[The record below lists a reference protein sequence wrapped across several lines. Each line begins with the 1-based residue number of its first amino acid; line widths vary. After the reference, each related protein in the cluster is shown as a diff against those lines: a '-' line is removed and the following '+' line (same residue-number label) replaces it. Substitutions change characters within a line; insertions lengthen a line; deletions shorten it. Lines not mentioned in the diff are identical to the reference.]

1 MSKVRASGIEPGRR
15 GYGSLPSSIRSIRRC
30 QNEFFGQTG
39 RHISDVASRRTRCA
53 CVSGSRG
60 SETLCEQ
67 VRSTLA
73 DQIERGEPLQPV
85 RLRDPAQQQRNSREA
100 ERAVARS

>member
-1 MSKVRASGIEPGRR
+1 MTKVRASGIEPGRR
-15 GYGSLPSSIRSIRRC
+15 GYGSL
-30 QNEFFGQTG
+30 
-39 RHISDVASRRTRCA
+39 
-53 CVSGSRG
+53 
-60 SETLCEQ
+60 Q

-85 RLRDPAQQQRNSREA
+85 RLCDPAQQQRNSREA

>member
-1 MSKVRASGIEPGRR
+1 MVHSLVQSGAFAVARTSSLARLAVTYLTLRAAELAARAFRDPEDQRR
-15 GYGSLPSSIRSIRRC
+15 
-30 QNEFFGQTG
+30 F
-39 RHISDVASRRTRCA
+39 
-53 CVSGSRG
+53 VS
-60 SETLCEQ
+60 Q